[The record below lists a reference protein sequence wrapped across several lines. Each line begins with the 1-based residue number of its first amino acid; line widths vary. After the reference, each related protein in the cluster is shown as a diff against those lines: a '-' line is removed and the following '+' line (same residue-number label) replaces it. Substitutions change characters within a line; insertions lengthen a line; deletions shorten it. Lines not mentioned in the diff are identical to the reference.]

1 MRASLKIVYEMTE
14 VPPSSEVIIVDT
26 IPEHVRELRDTIR
39 EADKREIEG
48 FGYSYKKGLWRSF
61 TTSLTSKTFLINGKV
76 GGIGGCGGSFLG
88 DTGIPW
94 LLTSN
99 EVYKISPLKFTRI
112 YQKEV
117 YKMLNLFPRLEN
129 YCLADYTEALRL
141 LDICGFTLGQPEK
154 IEKGMYVKFTLE
166 RGN

>member
-1 MRASLKIVYEMTE
+1 MTDAPLCPE
-14 VPPSSEVIIVDT
+14 VVILDT
-26 IPEHVRELRDTIR
+26 LPEHVRELKDTIR
-39 EADKREIEG
+39 EADKKEIEG

-61 TTSLTSKTFLINGKV
+61 KTGLTAKTALIDGKV
-76 GGIGGCGGSFLG
+76 AAIWGVGGTFLG

-94 LLTSN
+94 LLTSD
-99 EVYKISPLKFTRI
+99 EVYKISPLKFTRL

-117 YKMLNLFPRLEN
+117 YKMLHLFPRLEN
-129 YCLADYTEALRL
+129 YCAAEYTEALRL
-141 LDICGFTLGQPEK
+141 LEICGFTLDQPVK

>member
-1 MRASLKIVYEMTE
+1 MRSSLKVVYEMTE
-14 VPPSSEVIIVDT
+14 VPSSPHVIITDT
-26 IPEHVRELRDTIR
+26 VPEHVMELKDTIR
-39 EADKREIEG
+39 EADKKEIEG

-61 TTSLTSKTFLINGKV
+61 KTGLTAKTALIDGRVAAIWGV
-76 GGIGGCGGSFLG
+76 GGTFLG

-94 LLTSN
+94 LLTSE
-99 EVYKISPLKFTRI
+99 EVYKVSPLKFTRI

-129 YCLADYTEALRL
+129 YCASEYTQALRL
-141 LDICGFTLGQPEK
+141 LEICGFTLGQPEK

-166 RGN
+166 RGK